1 MRVPAAHIEGMTKNR
16 EDLHMESIVND
27 AIANYLEDRKLTGA
41 APFEKQSPAE
51 LDRLRRVF
59 LPVIWSALPSILT
72 QLNAK
77 KVAAEETQE
86 EILADFKVPDSLE
99 GLIL

>member
-1 MRVPAAHIEGMTKNR
+1 MSGMTKNR
-16 EDLHMESIVND
+16 EDLDLETVVDD

-41 APFEKQSPAE
+41 APFEKQSSAE

-77 KVAAEETQE
+77 EITAEETQE